1 MDMTSPTAR
10 ICVPR
15 WSETPFELLEGPAR
29 ELDDDVIAV
38 RIVLVER
45 AVLAAGNLVERQA
58 TREYGRRPAR
68 WESPWP
74 WRQSADEREVRGL
87 ISMMMSRGRSPG
99 HAPTRRW
106 CCR

>member
-15 WSETPFELLEGPAR
+15 WSETPLELLEGPAR

-58 TREYGRRPAR
+58 TRGDGRLAPAR
-68 WESPWP
+68 WESLWP
-74 WRQSADEREVRGL
+74 WRPSADEREVRGL
-87 ISMMMSRGRSPG
+87 IR
-99 HAPTRRW
+99 
-106 CCR
+106 